1 MYPLMAAPRGN
12 EAIAMAAAPLANS
25 TAVAPAPA
33 AVADGNG
40 KMPLPTGV
48 FSLVNN
54 PKSYPDRSDASKST
68 SKIAHV
74 DITTGVVT
82 FQASIY
88 LETKVVQTEAGRS
101 EQKAVR
107 FSMPKGVSIRDV
119 IPAERVAEWK
129 DSTIDAYLTWASKNG
144 GAGAA
149 GVKPSAGVRTL
160 PEPAKSAAA

>member
-1 MYPLMAAPRGN
+1 MGLMMAPPKGN

-25 TAVAPAPA
+25 MAVAPAPA
-33 AVADGNG
+33 ADGNG

-149 GVKPSAGVRTL
+149 GVKPSAGVRSL
-160 PEPAKSAAA
+160 PGSAAVV